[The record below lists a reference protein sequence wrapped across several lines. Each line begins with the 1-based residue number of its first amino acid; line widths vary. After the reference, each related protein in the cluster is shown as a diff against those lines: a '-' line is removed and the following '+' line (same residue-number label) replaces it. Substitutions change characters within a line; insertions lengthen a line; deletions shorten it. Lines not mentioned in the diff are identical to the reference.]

1 MKNKILVT
9 NLKNK
14 QESIDLEEVLITIHC
29 NEKDLV
35 LDTPRKI
42 LMEVMTI
49 KTKDGWS
56 FSLQEMSD
64 AIIFLNS
71 NSEQIIKKVKE
82 RKR

>member
-9 NLKNK
+9 NLKDK
-14 QESIDLEEVLITIHC
+14 QESIDLEEVLLTIQC
-29 NEKDLV
+29 NEKKLV

-64 AIIFLNS
+64 AIIFLNA
-71 NSEQIIKKVKE
+71 NAEQIIKEVKE
-82 RKR
+82 RRG